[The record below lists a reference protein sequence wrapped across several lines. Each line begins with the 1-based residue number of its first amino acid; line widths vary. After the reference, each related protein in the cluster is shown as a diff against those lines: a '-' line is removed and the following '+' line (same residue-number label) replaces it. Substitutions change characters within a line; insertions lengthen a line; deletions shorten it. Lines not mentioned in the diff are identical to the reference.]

1 MAEPDPLMS
10 IGMFSRASLVSIKA
24 LRSYH
29 EMGILVPAEVDP
41 NTGYRSYR
49 ASQLIDA
56 GVIYRLRAL
65 DVSLPD
71 IAQVLQARDPEL
83 TRKVV
88 AEHRATMESRLSEI
102 EQIVEQLQ
110 EAEHLPTLHTP
121 VHVRLE
127 PEVHAL
133 KIAGMVQDAD
143 YGPFLDRAFGTLWQA
158 LQQTAAIPTGSGSA
172 LYPAHVESDDEP
184 VEAYIPIAEPVT
196 VPPDVIDRGV
206 VLAMIPSAT
215 CAVLTHAGTY
225 RTIAET
231 YRRLGSW
238 VAGNAVHVEKPIRE
252 HYVVSV
258 DQTTGQLVPDDQLRT
273 DIAWPIDDQQLPSD
287 QTHKEQP

>member
-10 IGMFSRASLVSIKA
+10 IGIFSRASLVSIKA

-41 NTGYRSYR
+41 DTGYRSYR

-65 DVSLPD
+65 DVSLQD
-71 IAQVLQARDPEL
+71 IAQVLRARDPEL

-102 EQIVEQLQ
+102 ERIVEQLQ
-110 EAEHLPTLHTP
+110 EAEDLPTLHTP
-121 VHVRLE
+121 VHVRSE

-133 KIAGMVQDAD
+133 KVVGVVEDAD
-143 YGPFLDRAFGTLWQA
+143 YAPFLDRAYGSLWQA
-158 LQQTAAIPTGSGSA
+158 VQQTAAVPTASGSA
-172 LYPAHVESDDEP
+172 LYPAHVETESEP
-184 VEAYIPIAEPVT
+184 VEAYIPIREPVA
-196 VPPDVIDRGV
+196 VPQDVIDRGV

-215 CAVLTHAGTY
+215 CAVLTHAGPY

-231 YRRLGSW
+231 YQRLGAW
-238 VAGNAVHVEKPIRE
+238 VAGNAVHAEKPVRE

-258 DQTTGQLVPDDQLRT
+258 DPTTGLLVPDDQLRT
-273 DIAWPIDDQQLPSD
+273 EIAWPIDDHHQ
-287 QTHKEQP
+287 